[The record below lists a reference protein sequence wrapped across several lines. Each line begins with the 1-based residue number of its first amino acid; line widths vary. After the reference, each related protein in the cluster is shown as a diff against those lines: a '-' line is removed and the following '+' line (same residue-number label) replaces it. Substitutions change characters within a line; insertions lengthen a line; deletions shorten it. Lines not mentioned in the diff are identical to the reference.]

1 MIRINKSPRDILDN
15 IYSLAYWMT
24 GNEHASGELVKTT
37 YSNADN
43 CSQETDLLKSFR
55 DSYVKRYGQDSDLY
69 IKESALATDKSLR
82 ETIRQ
87 KAADVKLSV
96 LLSEISGLKHRQISE
111 IMEKPV
117 ETIRLWLLW
126 GRKSLVNET
135 LLKASA

>member
-1 MIRINKSPRDILDN
+1 MIRINKTPRDILDN

-24 GNEHASGELVKTT
+24 ENEHASAELVKTT
-37 YSNADN
+37 YSNAGN

-55 DSYVKRYGQDSDLY
+55 DSYVKHYGQDSDLY

-126 GRKSLVNET
+126 GRKSLVNEP

>member
-1 MIRINKSPRDILDN
+1 PRDILDN

-24 GNEHASGELVKTT
+24 ENEHASAELVKTT
-37 YSNADN
+37 YSNAAN

-69 IKESALATDKSLR
+69 MKESAPGTDKSLR

-126 GRKSLVNET
+126 GRKSLVNEP